1 MYYVIE
7 IGLYRV
13 ILIKFRIYLIKYF
26 NWFVVN
32 IWKKKFFK
40 FFIISRFLYKDL
52 WCNGLVYLL
61 IVYLI
66 RNERKI
72 ELLFIS

>member
-13 ILIKFRIYLIKYF
+13 ILIKVRIYLIKNF

-32 IWKKKFFK
+32 IWKKKIF
-40 FFIISRFLYKDL
+40 
-52 WCNGLVYLL
+52 
-61 IVYLI
+61 
-66 RNERKI
+66 
-72 ELLFIS
+72 

>member
-13 ILIKFRIYLIKYF
+13 ILIKVRIYLIKNF

-32 IWKKKFFK
+32 IWEKKIF
-40 FFIISRFLYKDL
+40 
-52 WCNGLVYLL
+52 
-61 IVYLI
+61 
-66 RNERKI
+66 
-72 ELLFIS
+72 